1 MVVGFFGGVDKKYEE
16 FDHYLYQKV
25 SNKQMDSWVALY
37 CILQANDKSK
47 TFKNTYV
54 STLYT
59 SISQKWKQKSSSHVD
74 LIHEV
79 IILIINKH
87 HNYTCSFKQRG
98 MS

>member
-59 SISQKWKQKSSSHVD
+59 SISQKWCCTSAVRVSRSMYEAFD
-74 LIHEV
+74 
-79 IILIINKH
+79 
-87 HNYTCSFKQRG
+87 
-98 MS
+98 